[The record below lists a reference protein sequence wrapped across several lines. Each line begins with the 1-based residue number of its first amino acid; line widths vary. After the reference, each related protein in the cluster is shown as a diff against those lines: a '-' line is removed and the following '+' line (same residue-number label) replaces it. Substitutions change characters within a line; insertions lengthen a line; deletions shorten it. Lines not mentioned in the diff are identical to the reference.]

1 MWPKMN
7 WLFSLSLTLFR
18 LLKQHRNR
26 SYWCTDYDAD
36 GNWPVHFTCQ
46 MWICICD
53 GKGLDRFTQMYCQIS
68 GTNENIGASTVL
80 NRIDLSL
87 SFLSSL
93 ITVISFSSHL
103 RPFLKKQPEQIKESK
118 NKIICCKMLKQTLNK
133 KRNKIKSRTAYNVP
147 HQKKIWLS
155 FGPKMRRKPNCWPMR
170 AHFYFILMVFGLIKR
185 VQTMFWSR
193 RKWQQTIN
201 GAAAAAATTIVAHK
215 TQSFGDELWLRLSD
229 ISHIIF
235 LHLSG
240 NFTLLWLSPY
250 NLRLRPFDSTNQ
262 AQRHWWAPI
271 WFDCCWVKRRIP

>member
-1 MWPKMN
+1 MRAQRIDRILRKTTQDLESRSLYLTLGFLLCLCPSIDVAEN
-7 WLFSLSLTLFR
+7 ELAFFLSLSHNLFR

-103 RPFLKKQPEQIKESK
+103 RPFLKKQPEQIK
-118 NKIICCKMLKQTLNK
+118 
-133 KRNKIKSRTAYNVP
+133 KIK
-147 HQKKIWLS
+147 
-155 FGPKMRRKPNCWPMR
+155 
-170 AHFYFILMVFGLIKR
+170 
-185 VQTMFWSR
+185 
-193 RKWQQTIN
+193 
-201 GAAAAAATTIVAHK
+201 
-215 TQSFGDELWLRLSD
+215 E
-229 ISHIIF
+229 
-235 LHLSG
+235 
-240 NFTLLWLSPY
+240 
-250 NLRLRPFDSTNQ
+250 
-262 AQRHWWAPI
+262 
-271 WFDCCWVKRRIP
+271 